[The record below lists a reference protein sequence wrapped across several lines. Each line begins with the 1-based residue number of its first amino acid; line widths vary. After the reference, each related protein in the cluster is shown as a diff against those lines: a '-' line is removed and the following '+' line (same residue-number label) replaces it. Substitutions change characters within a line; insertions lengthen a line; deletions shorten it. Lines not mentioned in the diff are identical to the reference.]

1 MRTALRAS
9 ISTAVLAGALLA
21 PIAGTAY
28 AATTTAPAAAAGTVP
43 DRYAGTPVLIST
55 GVVAVLRNK
64 SEGPEVWVRAVSDD
78 WKPGDDY
85 MSRVLTVLDVKHPKA
100 SVNGLEL
107 ELGKGDKGHV
117 LTVTKDGAA
126 KSFPLPAATTG
137 PADCVSKV
145 KQVDLGAGLQ
155 ADLTMSPKGPKVV
168 MHGSDPADTWTQ
180 TLTRTNPLGSPDY
193 FSRINNPSGAKPVFE
208 WKTQGGDNVPSG
220 FANFPALPKGCTP
233 EYPVHDDAPA
243 SCVSKVKQIDLGA
256 GLQADLTMSPKGP
269 KVVMHDSDPAD
280 TWSETLTRTNPKG
293 SPEYF
298 SRINNP
304 SGAKPVFEW
313 KTQGGD
319 NVPSGFANFPA
330 LPKGCTL
337 EYKVTEEAPA
347 PKPEPSTAK
356 PEAST
361 AKPVTA
367 TNVSAQTVGQTTVV
381 PQGAVAA
388 GAEIAAASEDT
399 DNSTTVAAGAG
410 LLAVFAALGATVL
423 RRRRSHS

>member
-9 ISTAVLAGALLA
+9 IATAVLAGALLA

-28 AATTTAPAAAAGTVP
+28 AATAPQAGPAASVAGNDHGTGTRIDIAPGFAA
-43 DRYAGTPVLIST
+43 
-55 GVVAVLRNK
+55 VVRHTAD
-64 SEGPEVWVRAVSDD
+64 GPEAEILALGSGE
-78 WKPGDDY
+78 PGTFPTR
-85 MSRVLTVLDVKHPKA
+85 SLGVLTPGGPSISA
-100 SVNGLEL
+100 NGLEL
-107 ELGKGDKGHV
+107 KLVKSGKGHV
-117 LTVTKDGAA
+117 ITATKGGTT
-126 KSFPLPAATTG
+126 KSFPLPEGAPG

-168 MHGSDPADTWTQ
+168 MHGSDPSDTWTQ
-180 TLTRTNPLGSPDY
+180 TLTRTNPQGSPDY

-220 FANFPALPKGCTP
+220 FANFPALPKGCTL
-233 EYPVHDDAPA
+233 EYQVHDDAPA
-243 SCVSKVKQIDLGA
+243 SCVSEVKQIELGA
-256 GLQADLTMSPKGP
+256 GMQADLTMSPKGP
-269 KVVMHDSDPAD
+269 KVVVHDSDP
-280 TWSETLTRTNPKG
+280 TNTLTLTLTRTNPQG
-293 SPEYF
+293 SPDYF

-337 EYKVTEEAPA
+337 EYKVTEETPA

-388 GAEIAAASEDT
+388 GAEIASEDT

>member
-28 AATTTAPAAAAGTVP
+28 AATTPQAAAATVP
-43 DRYAGTPVLIST
+43 ARYAGTPVLIDT
-55 GVVAVLRNK
+55 GVVAVLRNAA
-64 SEGPEVWVRAVSDD
+64 EGPEVWIRAASDS

-85 MSRVLTVLDVKHPKA
+85 MARVLATLDVKHLKA

-107 ELGKGDKGHV
+107 ELVGKDSARPSLSVVKGG
-117 LTVTKDGAA
+117 TTK
-126 KSFPLPAATTG
+126 SYPLPQAPTA
-137 PADCVSKV
+137 PADCVSQT
-145 KQVDLGAGLQ
+145 KQVGLGAGLQ

-168 MHGSDPADTWTQ
+168 MHDADPADTWTR
-180 TLTRTNPLGSPDY
+180 TLTRTDPKGSEGY

-208 WKTQGGDNVPSG
+208 WKTQGGKNVPSG
-220 FANFPALPKGCTP
+220 FATFPALPKGCTP
-233 EYPVHDDAPA
+233 EYPVHDDEST
-243 SCVSKVKQIDLGA
+243 SCVSQTKQVGLGA

-269 KVVMHDSDPAD
+269 KVVMHDADPAD
-280 TWSETLTRTNPKG
+280 TWTRTLTRTDPKG
-293 SPEYF
+293 SEGYF

-313 KTQGGD
+313 KTQGGK
-319 NVPSGFANFPA
+319 NVPSGFATFPA
-330 LPKGCTL
+330 LPKGCTP
-337 EYKVTEEAPA
+337 EYPVTEETPA

-356 PEAST
+356 P
-361 AKPVTA
+361 VTA
-367 TNVSAQTVGQTTVV
+367 TNVSTQTTGQTTVV
-381 PQGAVAA
+381 PQGSVAA
-388 GAEIAAASEDT
+388 GAEIASEDT
-399 DNSTTVAAGAG
+399 DNSITVAAGAG

>member
-9 ISTAVLAGALLA
+9 IATAVLAGALLA

-28 AATTTAPAAAAGTVP
+28 AAAPQAGPAAPVSGNEREAGTRINIAP
-43 DRYAGTPVLIST
+43 GFAA
-55 GVVAVLRNK
+55 VVRHTAD
-64 SEGPEVWVRAVSDD
+64 GPEAEILALGSGEADTFPTRSL
-78 WKPGDDY
+78 G
-85 MSRVLTVLDVKHPKA
+85 VLTPGGPA
-100 SVNGLEL
+100 ISANGLEL
-107 ELGKGDKGHV
+107 KLVKGGKGHV
-117 LTVTKDGAA
+117 ITATKDGTTN
-126 KSFPLPAATTG
+126 SFPLPEGTPG

-145 KQVDLGAGLQ
+145 KQIDLGAGLQ

-180 TLTRTNPLGSPDY
+180 TLTRTNPKGSPDY

-233 EYPVHDDAPA
+233 EYPVHDDEST

-269 KVVMHDSDPAD
+269 KVVMHGSDPAD
-280 TWSETLTRTNPKG
+280 TWTQTLTRTNPKG
-293 SPEYF
+293 SPDYF

-330 LPKGCTL
+330 LPKGCTP
-337 EYKVTEEAPA
+337 EYPVTEETPA
-347 PKPEPSTAK
+347 PKPEPSTAT
-356 PEAST
+356 PGAST
-361 AKPVTA
+361 AKSVTA

-381 PQGAVAA
+381 PQGSVAA
-388 GAEIAAASEDT
+388 GAEIASEDT

-410 LLAVFAALGATVL
+410 LLAVFAVLCATVL
-423 RRRRSHS
+423 RRRRSHG